1 MRMVRLQAVE
11 DIGTFLYYGEL
22 YRIFGGDDDDDDMGS
37 GSGSGMMM
45 GSGSGMMMNSN
56 EDMGDMGSGGMM
68 LRKKRQT
75 DSEESDEASD
85 EDNDDDDDDDMDDEV
100 QQFFNLLHSDPRAA
114 LNLYFRYGD
123 DVTFDGLFGVLNV
136 VVRYFDDE
144 PRTAVF
150 DALQEVYQ
158 NSTYQF
164 FFELFYD
171 GPLEFGRYG
180 GLCP

>member
-37 GSGSGMMM
+37 GSG
-45 GSGSGMMMNSN
+45 MMMNST
-56 EDMGDMGSGGMM
+56 EDMNSPNSGDGQNPMQ
-68 LRKKRQT
+68 RKKRQT
-75 DSEESDEASD
+75 DSDESDEDSD
-85 EDNDDDDDDDMDDEV
+85 EDSGENSDDDDDDMDDEV

-150 DALQEVYQ
+150 DALEEVYQ

>member
-1 MRMVRLQAVE
+1 MQIVRLQPVE
-11 DIGTFLYYGEL
+11 DISTFLYYGEL
-22 YRIFGGDDDDDDMGS
+22 YRIFGDGGDDYDDMGS
-37 GSGSGMMM
+37 GSDI
-45 GSGSGMMMNSN
+45 MMNST
-56 EDMGDMGSGGMM
+56 EDMNPPSSGDGQNPMQ
-68 LRKKRQT
+68 RKKRQT
-75 DSEESDEASD
+75 DSDESDEDSD
-85 EDNDDDDDDDMDDEV
+85 EDSGEDNDDDDDDDDMDDEV

-114 LNLYFRYGD
+114 LNLYFRYGQ

-150 DALQEVYQ
+150 DALEEVYQ

-180 GLCP
+180 DLCP

>member
-1 MRMVRLQAVE
+1 ME

-22 YRIFGGDDDDDDMGS
+22 YRIFGDGDDDDDDDMGS
-37 GSGSGMMM
+37 GSG
-45 GSGSGMMMNSN
+45 MMMNST
-56 EDMGDMGSGGMM
+56 EDMNPPSSGDGQNPMQ
-68 LRKKRQT
+68 RKKRQT
-75 DSEESDEASD
+75 DSNESG
-85 EDNDDDDDDDMDDEV
+85 EDNDDDANDMDDEV

-150 DALQEVYQ
+150 DALEEVYQ

>member
-1 MRMVRLQAVE
+1 MQIVRLQSVE
-11 DIGTFLYYGEL
+11 DISTFLYYGEL
-22 YRIFGGDDDDDDMGS
+22 YRIFGDGGDDYDD
-37 GSGSGMMM
+37 M
-45 GSGSGMMMNSN
+45 GSGSGMMMNST
-56 EDMGDMGSGGMM
+56 EDMNPPSSGDGQNPMQ
-68 LRKKRQT
+68 RKKRQT
-75 DSEESDEASD
+75 DSDESDEDSD
-85 EDNDDDDDDDMDDEV
+85 EDSGEDNDDDDENDMDDEV

-150 DALQEVYQ
+150 DALEEVYQ

-180 GLCP
+180 DLCP